1 MANPFGNK
9 LYDDN
14 GFDYEEMSGEG
25 DELVGKSR
33 ASSFQADPLRKQ
45 KKMDFIGGEMDQ
57 LGFGVGTD
65 TPYGRPGKKYEIP
78 FEGQQAQALAP
89 QRGIEEAI
97 ESAID
102 KEISNLDKAI
112 KTADTVGE
120 MKANTEIVRLQKEL
134 QKEMGISAKAQ
145 LSMGE
150 TYETE
155 ALKQRVKKA
164 SKNITEGELELMT
177 EDARPLPTT
186 SKGKGPGIKNAEA
199 IIKTGLEAKKL
210 PTKISEKTGE
220 YLPSSTKQ
228 VSVEKALREGAGI
241 GSPERKGIFSISEQI
256 AASTGEPYKG
266 RVNPYDYR
274 DSLFG
279 ERGGI
284 LGQAT
289 PDAGKTYGRGPTFT
303 GVDAQGNILQPKM
316 PDRPD
321 EGGTGI
327 KVKKPD
333 APKTGGP
340 GNMLKSEGLTEYPNM
355 HPTGDEFDPYGGDGM
370 GNDPTGSRSRMKGKF
385 AGKKVSGN
393 TVKAATPDAPKQ
405 VVSSNK
411 TVPDEFID
419 DYNKFKSM
427 GQPSQRALK
436 LAQQEAKLK
445 KIKGRGKGK
454 GKLLTTLGAVGIG
467 AIINK
472 NK

>member
-303 GVDAQGNILQPKM
+303 GVDAQGNIQQPK
-316 PDRPD
+316 PA
-321 EGGTGI
+321 
-327 KVKKPD
+327 VKFKDSSNPKGRTVGD
-333 APKTGGP
+333 ILADSKAP
-340 GNMLKSEGLTEYPNM
+340 EYPNM